1 MYVKIRRRH
10 HANHTYEY
18 VDIVESVR
26 IGAKVVRRR
35 LGTLGLRQDLPPHKI
50 DALIEHLRKL
60 ASPEGLR
67 GISLG
72 EMEIRAVR
80 EYGVTLVTHH
90 LWRQLGLEKLLDGLT
105 QSRSAPV
112 SEAVFRMVVNRLCDP
127 TSKLGLVDWTDERGN
142 PHHGWQGQVQWPN
155 GNHALDHNHYLR
167 SMDRLHPHRQELED
181 RLFSRVT
188 DLLSLPLRLVFY
200 DLTSTYFEGDG
211 VSELAEYGYSR
222 DHRGDRA
229 QVVIGLAV
237 TQEGLPI
244 THRVFPGSTV
254 DVTTLEPMADE
265 LRQRFGLQEAVLV
278 ADRGMFSAD
287 NVAALGL
294 SGQRYILALRS
305 RQQAEGELALDLAHL
320 AGLPRPRDVKAE
332 WQWQEVDAIPGLRHV
347 VVYSAFKARHDFEV
361 RERRLRRAF
370 DELRQLRERAGRD
383 QLGARQII
391 ERVTKIVNRHKCAR
405 YVIYEAADGALN
417 FGLDR
422 DQYRQQRRHDG
433 VFVLETNHPTLT
445 TAEIVQSYR
454 QLMEVERA
462 FRMLKSLVKVR
473 PVYHHRDRR
482 VETHLFICFLA
493 YLLAKVLEQHLRQ
506 AGLTHSVAHAL
517 EILKR
522 LQAVEHTWEDQAV
535 VVKATKPD
543 ADVTKILDAL
553 GLRIDNPVL
562 HVSRI
567 MPPAV
572 DDANTSEPRA

>member
-26 IGAKVVRRR
+26 IDGKVVRRR
-35 LGTLGLRQDLPPHKI
+35 LGTLGQRQDLPPHKI

-60 ASPEGLR
+60 ASPQGLR
-67 GISLG
+67 GVQIG
-72 EMEIRAVR
+72 DIEINAVR
-80 EYGVTLVTHH
+80 EYGVTLVAHH
-90 LWRQLGLEKLLDGLT
+90 LWHQLGLDELLGGIA

-127 TSKLGLVDWTDERGN
+127 TSKLGLVGWTDERGN
-142 PHHGWQGQVQWPN
+142 LHRGWQGQVQWPS
-155 GNHALDHNHYLR
+155 GNATLDHNHYLR

-181 RLFSRVT
+181 QLFGRVT

-211 VSELAEYGYSR
+211 VCELAEYGYSR

-254 DVTTLEPMADE
+254 DVTTLEPMAEE
-265 LRQRFGLQEAVLV
+265 LQSRFGLNEAVLV

-287 NVAALGL
+287 NVAAFRL

-305 RQQAEGELALDLAHL
+305 RQQAEGELALDLAQL
-320 AGLPRPRDVKAE
+320 AGLPRPRDLKAE
-332 WQWQEVDAIPGLRHV
+332 WEWREVDAIGGLRHV

-361 RERRLRRAF
+361 RDRRLRRAL
-370 DELRQLRERAGRD
+370 DELGRLRAQAQRD
-383 QLGARQII
+383 KLSARRIV
-391 ERVTKIVNRHKCAR
+391 ERVTKILVGHKCAR
-405 YVIYEAADGALN
+405 YLAYEAADGQLS
-417 FGLDR
+417 FRLDR

-433 VFVLETNHPTLT
+433 IFVLETNHPTLT

-462 FRMLKSLVKVR
+462 FRVLKSLVKVR

-482 VETHLFICFLA
+482 VETHIFICLLA
-493 YLLAKVLEQHLRQ
+493 YLLAKVLEQRLRQ
-506 AGLTHSVAHAL
+506 AGLRLSVAHAL
-517 EILKR
+517 ETLKR

-535 VVKATKPD
+535 VIKATKPD
-543 ADVTKILDAL
+543 PEVVKVLDAL
-553 GLRIDNPVL
+553 GLHIDNPVIQVTRL
-562 HVSRI
+562 EQPV
-567 MPPAV
+567 A
-572 DDANTSEPRA
+572 